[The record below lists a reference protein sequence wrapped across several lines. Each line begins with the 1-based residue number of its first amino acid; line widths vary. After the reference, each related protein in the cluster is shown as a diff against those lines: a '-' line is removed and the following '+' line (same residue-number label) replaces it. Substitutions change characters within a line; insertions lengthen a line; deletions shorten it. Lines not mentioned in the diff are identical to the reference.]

1 MKEFAKVLQKAIF
14 PAMAALLFAAALMGC
29 AKKEAAAAAGPEK
42 FKVGY
47 IVAGFDDIW
56 HNLTATSTKKYIES
70 QDPNIVVDLFD
81 GKSKSEVAMNIL
93 ETISNSNY
101 NFIIMAAGDVDLS
114 EQILYL
120 KKQNIPFI
128 GYALE
133 REGTKD
139 LYSTFVCNDFDL
151 GRVTAE
157 RAAAELPQGARIV
170 YLDGP
175 VYSGTILRRQGL
187 QEGLLS
193 KRPDVVLLDEQ
204 IASFTKS
211 EAMEKM
217 DDWIQRFGKV
227 DGVLAAND
235 AMALGAIESLRA
247 NGYDIANTYVYG
259 IDSVPEAC
267 LAIQAGELR
276 FSSFQDPMSYAK
288 AFYARIKDFK
298 DKKIDASFTQNVY
311 IEADYTDASNV
322 EQRISFYREAGA
334 IK

>member
-1 MKEFAKVLQKAIF
+1 MKDFSKTARRVIF
-14 PAMAALLFAAALMGC
+14 LMMLAVLFASAFTGC
-29 AKKEAAAAAGPEK
+29 QKKEAAAAGPAK

-56 HNLTATSTKKYIES
+56 HNLTALSTKRYIES
-70 QDPNIVVDLFD
+70 QSPDITVDLFD
-81 GKSKSEVAMNIL
+81 GKSKSEVAMNLL
-93 ETISNSNY
+93 ETISNSDY
-101 NFIIMAAGDVDLS
+101 SFIIMAAGDVDLT
-114 EQILYL
+114 EQVTYL
-120 KKQNIPFI
+120 KKNGVPFI

-133 REGTKD
+133 REGTGD
-139 LYSTFVCNDFDL
+139 LYSTFVCNDYDL

-157 RAAAELPQGARIV
+157 RAAAELPRGARIV

-175 VYSGTILRRQGL
+175 VYSGTVLRRRGL
-187 QEGLLS
+187 QEGLLD

-204 IASFTKS
+204 IAGFMKN

-247 NGYDIANTYVYG
+247 NGYDITNTYVYG

-276 FSSFQDPMSYAK
+276 FSSFQDPMAYAR
-288 AFYARIKDFK
+288 AFYTRIKDFK
-298 DKKIDASFTQNVY
+298 DQKFDANFTQNVY
-311 IEADYTDASNV
+311 IEADYTDNTNI
-322 EQRISFYREAGA
+322 EERIQFYREAGA

>member
-1 MKEFAKVLQKAIF
+1 MKNFTKAARKALF
-14 PAMAALLFAAALMGC
+14 LMLLAALSVAVITGC
-29 AKKEAAAAAGPEK
+29 RKKEAASTGPAK

-56 HNLTATSTKKYIES
+56 HNLTAISTKRYIES
-70 QDPNIVVDLFD
+70 QSPDITVDLFD
-81 GKSKSEVAMNIL
+81 GKSKSEVAMNLL
-93 ETISNSNY
+93 ETISNSDY
-101 NFIIMAAGDVDLS
+101 SFIIMAAGDVDLT
-114 EQILYL
+114 EQVLYL
-120 KKQNIPFI
+120 KNKNIPFI

-133 REGTKD
+133 REGTGD
-139 LYSTFVCNDFDL
+139 LYSTFVCNDYDL

-157 RAAAELPQGARIV
+157 RAAQELPRGARIV

-175 VYSGTILRRQGL
+175 VYSGTLLRRRGL
-187 QEGLLS
+187 QEGLLD

-204 IASFTKS
+204 IASFTKN

-235 AMALGAIESLRA
+235 AMALGAVESLRA
-247 NGYDIANTYVYG
+247 NGYDIAATYVYG

-276 FSSFQDPMSYAK
+276 FSSFQDPMAYAE
-288 AFYARIKDFK
+288 AFYTRIKDFK
-298 DKKIDASFTQNVY
+298 DQKFDANFTRNVY
-311 IEADYTDASNV
+311 IEADYTDKANV
-322 EQRISFYREAGA
+322 EQRIQFYREAGA
-334 IK
+334 IR